1 MNNRKSNFGFSYISN
16 MVNFEWY
23 HLFYSS
29 DTCGHGRKYE
39 SDCEM
44 DLKALA
50 SFKTGRKD
58 CIPDSSLTRPFYTT
72 KDEIHPNL
80 HGNGPATVGY
90 FKQHF
95 GITAREAAALVEGA
109 HSFGK
114 VNEEVSLSI
123 YSWTRMQE
131 RLLNNQQFR
140 SLVNE
145 PMYKTVCKKT
155 NPLFLIGKSP
165 LIAMMI

>member
-1 MNNRKSNFGFSYISN
+1 MLITLPLIQS
-16 MVNFEWY
+16 
-23 HLFYSS
+23 L

-39 SDCEM
+39 TDCEI
-44 DLKALA
+44 DLKALT

-58 CIPDSSLTRPFYTT
+58 CTPDSSLTRPFYTT

-114 VNEEVSLSI
+114 VHEEVSMSI

-131 RLLNNQQFR
+131 KLLNNQQFR

-145 PMYKTVCKKT
+145 PMYKTVCKKK
-155 NPLFLIGKSP
+155 NPLFLIGKQFNNSFS
-165 LIAMMI
+165 LVFKIHNTNLEII